1 MKCHPRVTFS
11 PTHPSVA
18 GFLRRMLGRG
28 EEPWAGALALALWL
42 WVCTTVVA
50 AEAGLKVLLIGLAT
64 MVAPSAKTTA
74 GKDGHGHS
82 RDENRQRVES
92 SSYLM
97 ECDDKAGVCRA
108 YIVHS
113 LSPSVSNCSVFRLLC
128 KQYCCHEQSDH

>member
-1 MKCHPRVTFS
+1 
-11 PTHPSVA
+11 
-18 GFLRRMLGRG
+18 MLGRG

-50 AEAGLKVLLIGLAT
+50 AEAVLKVLLIGLAT

-82 RDENRQRVES
+82 RDENAQREES
-92 SSYLM
+92 SSYLK
-97 ECDDKAGVCRA
+97 ESDDQVGVCRA
-108 YIVHS
+108 DVAHS

-128 KQYCCHEQSDH
+128 K

>member
-1 MKCHPRVTFS
+1 M
-11 PTHPSVA
+11 A

-50 AEAGLKVLLIGLAT
+50 AEAVLNVLLIGLAT
-64 MVAPSAKTTA
+64 MVAPSARTTA

-82 RDENRQRVES
+82 REENRQRVES

-97 ECDDKAGVCRA
+97 KCDDKAGVCRA
-108 YIVHS
+108 CVVHYP
-113 LSPSVSNCSVFRLLC
+113 SPSVTNCSVFRLL
-128 KQYCCHEQSDH
+128 